1 VGPGRAQPAAVAN
14 STVASGLGANGP
26 VIDVEDLTKVYQVG
40 EVSLEALRG
49 VSLRIFPGELVCVM
63 GPSGGGKSTLLNMLG
78 CLDRP
83 TAGRYLLAGE
93 EVAGFDRA
101 RLARV
106 RRERIGFVFQ
116 GNNLLPRTTAL
127 DNVELPLAYAR
138 VPTAARRARALEA
151 LAAVGLESRAQHVPT
166 QLSGGEQQRVA
177 IARALVNNPQVV
189 LADEPTGNLDSVSAG
204 GVLALLRSLHD
215 SGTTIIIVTHEPE
228 VAAVGS
234 RLVRLRDGRI
244 ESDEAVVA
252 TANVG
257 TA

>member
-1 VGPGRAQPAAVAN
+1 VER
-14 STVASGLGANGP
+14 SGLDANEP

-49 VSLRIFPGELVCVM
+49 VSLRIFRGELVCVM

-127 DNVELPLAYAR
+127 DNVELPLAYAG
-138 VPTAARRARALEA
+138 VPSAVRRARALEA
-151 LAAVGLESRAQHVPT
+151 LAAVGLEDRARHVPT

-204 GVLALLRSLHD
+204 GVLALLGSLHD
-215 SGTTIIIVTHEPE
+215 LGTTIIIVTHEPE

-234 RLVRLRDGRI
+234 RLVRLRDGLI
-244 ESDEAVVA
+244 ESDEAIVA
-252 TANVG
+252 AARVG

>member
-1 VGPGRAQPAAVAN
+1 VRGPAPD
-14 STVASGLGANGP
+14 GP
-26 VIDVEDLTKVYQVG
+26 VIDVQDLTKVYRVG
-40 EVSLEALRG
+40 EVSLAALRG
-49 VSLRIFPGELVCVM
+49 VSLSIFPGEFVCVM

-83 TAGRYLLAGE
+83 TTGRYLLAGE

-138 VPTAARRARALEA
+138 VPAAVRRARALEA
-151 LAAVGLESRAQHVPT
+151 LAAVGLAGRARHVPT

-189 LADEPTGNLDSVSAG
+189 LADEPTGNLDSVSAR
-204 GVLALLRSLHD
+204 GVLSLLGRLHD
-215 SGTTIIIVTHEPE
+215 SGITIVVVTHEPE
-228 VAAVGS
+228 VATVGS
-234 RLVRLRDGRI
+234 RLVRLRDGRV
-244 ESDEAVVA
+244 ESDEAVVSTSGA
-252 TANVG
+252 A
-257 TA
+257 

>member
-1 VGPGRAQPAAVAN
+1 VERGRAQPAALRGTL
-14 STVASGLGANGP
+14 SSGLVAKEP
-26 VIDVEDLTKVYQVG
+26 VIDVEGLTKVYQVG
-40 EVSLEALRG
+40 EVSVEALRG
-49 VSLRIFPGELVCVM
+49 VSLRIFRGELVCVV

-83 TAGRYLLAGE
+83 TEGRYLLAGE

-101 RLARV
+101 HLARV

-127 DNVELPLAYAR
+127 DNVELPLAYAG
-138 VPTAARRARALEA
+138 VPGAVRRARALEA
-151 LAAVGLESRAQHVPT
+151 LTAVGLEDRARHVPT

-189 LADEPTGNLDSVSAG
+189 LADEPTGNLDSVSAR
-204 GVLALLRSLHD
+204 GVLALLGSLHD

-234 RLVRLRDGRI
+234 RLIRLRDGLI
-244 ESDEAVVA
+244 ESDKATVPITYIGAV
-252 TANVG
+252 
-257 TA
+257 